1 MLLSQPGRLA
11 RGVTILQPDPAK
23 EKHVRDKGSSHQLG
37 SEAPLLI
44 HQRERRQE
52 CKDQRIAE
60 SRQQ

>member
-11 RGVTILQPDPAK
+11 RGVTILQSDPAK
-23 EKHVRDKGSSHQLG
+23 EKRVRDESSRHQLG

-52 CKDQRIAE
+52 CKDQRITE
-60 SRQQ
+60 PGQQ